1 MTLESVGRNNGQ
13 EITTSSYGHI
23 QRAKPEV
30 SIIIPVYNVES
41 HIRTSIEYLQRVLA
55 NICNDY
61 EMIVVNDGS
70 LDNTSAVVKE
80 AYLKDARIKLLSY
93 TPNMG
98 KGYAVKQ
105 GVLEANGENIVFID
119 GDCDVKPA
127 VLASYIDALKH
138 ADLVVA
144 SKYHPDSRVRAP
156 LLRKVLSFGFHCLV
170 RLALGITIMD
180 TQAGLK
186 AGRSRAF
193 KQIFTKVLV
202 KRYAFDAEMLAV
214 ASLLGHR
221 MVEMPID
228 IELNKQFKIKDIVR
242 MFIDLAGIAY
252 RLRILKWYQDNLN
265 NDKPNYRPIIPI

>member
-1 MTLESVGRNNGQ
+1 MNLQAERPVISSLDTKEPSV
-13 EITTSSYGHI
+13 EL
-23 QRAKPEV
+23 
-30 SIIIPVYNVES
+30 SIIVPVYNGEHDIEEV
-41 HIRTSIEYLQRVLA
+41 IRHLQDILMQIS
-55 NICNDY
+55 NNY
-61 EMIVVNDGS
+61 ELIVVNDGS
-70 LDNTSAVVKE
+70 NDNTSFVVKK
-80 AYLKDARIKLLSY
+80 AALKDARIKLLSY

-105 GVLEANGENIVFID
+105 GVLEAKGENIVFVD
-119 GDCDVKPA
+119 GSCEIRPA
-127 VLASYIDALKH
+127 VLASYLDVLKH

-170 RLALGITIMD
+170 RLALGITVKD

-186 AGRSRAF
+186 AGRSVAF

-202 KRYAFDAEMLAV
+202 KRYAFDAEMLTV

-228 IELNKQFKIKDIVR
+228 IDLNKQFQIREIIR
-242 MFIDLAGIAY
+242 MFFDLAGIAY
-252 RLRILKWYQDNLN
+252 RLRIIKWYQENLN
-265 NDKPNYRPIIPI
+265 DDEPKYKPLIPL